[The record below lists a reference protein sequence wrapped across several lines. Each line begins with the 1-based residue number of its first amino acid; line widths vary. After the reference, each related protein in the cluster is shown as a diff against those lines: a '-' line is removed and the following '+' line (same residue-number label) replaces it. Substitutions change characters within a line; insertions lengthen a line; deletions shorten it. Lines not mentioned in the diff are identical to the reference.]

1 MWFQQ
6 SKGKDKI
13 RSVSY
18 WRYCTRSAL
27 HGGLQQSRNP
37 LCVVKCVCVSLLQSA
52 ALNTRAYNKQT
63 ESSGSAPVKCPKANC
78 LANEWSEGGVVRKER
93 EKKVALSYN

>member
-1 MWFQQ
+1 MVDY
-6 SKGKDKI
+6 SKVETLFVWL
-13 RSVSY
+13 S
-18 WRYCTRSAL
+18 
-27 HGGLQQSRNP
+27 
-37 LCVVKCVCVSLLQSA
+37 VCVSLLQSA